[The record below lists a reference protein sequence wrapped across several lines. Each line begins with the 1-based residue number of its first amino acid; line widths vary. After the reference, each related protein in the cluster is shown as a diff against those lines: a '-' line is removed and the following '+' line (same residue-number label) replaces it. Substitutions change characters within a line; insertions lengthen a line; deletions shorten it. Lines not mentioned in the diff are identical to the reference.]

1 MGIWNS
7 ANESITLD
15 LIPPVNQP
23 TPTPTEINQFVCC
36 SDEKKQTQIVNGNG
50 DDLNQ
55 VSVNSNIDGTLC
67 FDEISPGTT
76 IPPFTASIV
85 KDGVVQGN
93 MLITISGTLSSTTFR
108 FLTETDCY
116 EGQLTTY
123 TEANIFNNI

>member
-1 MGIWNS
+1 M
-7 ANESITLD
+7 
-15 LIPPVNQP
+15 
-23 TPTPTEINQFVCC
+23 
-36 SDEKKQTQIVNGNG
+36 
-50 DDLNQ
+50 
-55 VSVNSNIDGTLC
+55 SVNSNIDGTLC